1 MLTRII
7 TGLVGIA
14 AAIAI
19 ITKGG
24 VVFSGAVL
32 LLALVGWHEYHKMAA
47 SKGYNV
53 YPLTSGLGSLLIVG
67 MAALG
72 YYVEMEQVFV
82 LAFITMLTALFAI
95 FGAIEGLWRHCHR
108 EGENWLMDTALSVW
122 GMVYCGLL
130 FAHVILLRTFDG
142 GPHIDLGFRVF

>member
-14 AAIAI
+14 AAIGI

-24 VVFSGAVL
+24 VVFSGVVL
-32 LLALVGWHEYHKMAA
+32 LLSLIGWHEYHKMAA
-47 SKGYNV
+47 SKGYHV
-53 YPLTSGLGSLLIVG
+53 YPLTSGLGSALIVG

-108 EGENWLMDTALSVW
+108 EGENWLMDTAVSV
-122 GMVYCGLL
+122 
-130 FAHVILLRTFDG
+130 
-142 GPHIDLGFRVF
+142 

>member
-7 TGLVGIA
+7 TGVVGIA

-32 LLALVGWHEYHKMAA
+32 LLALIGWHEYHKMAA
-47 SKGYNV
+47 SKGYHV
-53 YPLTSGLGSLLIVG
+53 YPLTSGLGSLAIVG

-72 YYVEMEQVFV
+72 LYRD
-82 LAFITMLTALFAI
+82 A
-95 FGAIEGLWRHCHR
+95 GGLVHYFWCYRR
-108 EGENWLMDTALSVW
+108 SVAS
-122 GMVYCGLL
+122 L
-130 FAHVILLRTFDG
+130 
-142 GPHIDLGFRVF
+142 PS

>member
-47 SKGYNV
+47 SKGYHV
-53 YPLTSGLGSLLIVG
+53 YPLTSGLGSLLIVS

-82 LAFITMLTALFAI
+82 LAFITMPTALFAL
-95 FGAIEGLWRHCHR
+95 FGAIEGLLCH
-108 EGENWLMDTALSVW
+108 
-122 GMVYCGLL
+122 
-130 FAHVILLRTFDG
+130 
-142 GPHIDLGFRVF
+142 